1 LTCLDDYR
9 VRDCGMCRW
18 ILRMT
23 RELDRTAL
31 SRIDLVYPGMIE
43 AVGAHVLELR
53 KLQGPIH
60 RSTIE

>member
-1 LTCLDDYR
+1 